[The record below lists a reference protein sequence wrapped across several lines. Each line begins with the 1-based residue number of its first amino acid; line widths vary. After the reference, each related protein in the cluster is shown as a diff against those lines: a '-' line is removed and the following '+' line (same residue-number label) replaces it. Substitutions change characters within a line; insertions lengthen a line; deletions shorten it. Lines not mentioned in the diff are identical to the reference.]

1 MTRPVFTREATGL
14 VRKLGMLDAFVISI
28 SIIGPSGGVI
38 GMLFM
43 PFYFPGSNAI
53 LVFALGAVPAI
64 FFAITYSIF
73 TGLMPRSG
81 GDYVWTGRVLGPR
94 IASMFAILFLFA
106 QIVSFIS
113 FNGWTFVSAFLSQL
127 LFTLGLKTNSASL
140 LAMSTTV
147 TQPLWGFAIASIML
161 IFIIL
166 IGILGMDAYKTF
178 NRYAFYFY
186 AVAMLV
192 FIGEVIA
199 LSNQA
204 FRAAFDSSLQGYNV
218 TYDSVV
224 SAAATNPSLTTFSLS
239 STILAFPLIGFLTYS
254 GFNFNTYVAGETRDV
269 SRSLSRAM
277 LLSVLV
283 TLIYLTTFAW
293 AAYSAFGSTFLSGI
307 SYLYNTGAL
316 PSLPVQPTANFL
328 LALTLPVWLGAFVNI
343 SVGIV
348 FFLVPLQSLIMFS
361 RIVFA
366 MSFDRMLPVRF
377 SNVND
382 RFGSPH
388 YAVLL
393 VGIISLIF
401 EALYWLAGP
410 GLLSGFLN
418 TSVAVD
424 VAYLIP
430 GFAALLFPILKK
442 DMYKSLESHL
452 NGWLRWK
459 VGGVPL
465 LSIGGLAI
473 VLIWLFGIYT
483 QLVPISSYTYLGSSI
498 PLAITYTIVPA
509 VVGLV
514 IYEGSKAYHQK
525 RDGLDISLAFTQV
538 PPE

>member
-28 SIIGPSGGVI
+28 AIIGPSGGVI

-53 LVFALGAVPAI
+53 IVFALGAVPAF

-81 GDYVWTGRVLGPR
+81 GDYVWTGRTLGPR
-94 IASMFAILFLFA
+94 VASIFAILFLFS

-113 FNGWTFVSAFLSQL
+113 FNGWTFVSAFLSQF

-140 LAMSTTV
+140 LAMSSTV
-147 TQPLWGFAIASIML
+147 TQPLWGYGIASVML

-199 LSNQA
+199 LSNQTFQTA
-204 FRAAFDSSLQGYNV
+204 FNSSLQSYNL
-218 TYDSVV
+218 TYASVV
-224 SAAATNPSLTTFSLS
+224 SAATTNPSLTTFSLS

-277 LLSVLV
+277 FLSVLV

-293 AAYSAFGSTFLSGI
+293 AAYSAFGSSFLSGI

-316 PSLPVQPTANFL
+316 PTLPVEPTANFL
-328 LALTLPVWLGAFVNI
+328 LALALPAWLGAFVNI

-366 MSFDRMLPVRF
+366 MSFDRILPVKLA
-377 SNVND
+377 NVND

-393 VGIISLIF
+393 VGIVSLIF
-401 EALYWLAGP
+401 ESLYWLAGS
-410 GLLSGFLN
+410 GILSGFLN
-418 TSVAVD
+418 VSVAVN
-424 VAYLIP
+424 VAYIIP
-430 GFAALLFPILKK
+430 GFAALLFPFLKK

-452 NGWLRWK
+452 SGWLGWK
-459 VGGVPL
+459 IGGVPL

-473 VLIWLFGIYT
+473 ILIWLFGIYT
-483 QLVPISSYTYLGSSI
+483 EFVPISAYTYLGSSI
-498 PLAITYTIVPA
+498 PYALVYTIVPA
-509 VVGLV
+509 IAGLG
-514 IYEGSKAYHQK
+514 IYETSKYYHMK
-525 RDGLDISLAFTQV
+525 KDGLDVSLAFTQV